1 MEQIVNQPKFI
12 KKDVSQDRIEKKKG
26 NKERKA
32 IFTGEEL
39 LKMNITELPY
49 LLEGIIP
56 QVGVVALAGSSDT
69 GKSSLLRQLAAAIVR
84 GDKEFLGFKLNTKFK
99 NAIYVS
105 TEDDYMA
112 MAYLLNKQNKQDI
125 KPEVYKGLRYIFDTE
140 DVLTDL
146 TLALME
152 QPVDCIFIDTF
163 TDLYDGEMNAT
174 NKIRNY
180 INKFRDVAM
189 KNNCTVI
196 FLHHTGKKT
205 EYQTPSKDN
214 LLGSQGFEGKMRLVI
229 ELRQDYNNPGLRH
242 LCLVKGNYIKSEDKK
257 DSYILSFDNNMT
269 FTNTGRRAPFS
280 TLAKPDLLKAAK
292 LKKKGTP
299 ELVERVKQLKADG
312 KSIREIEKQLK
323 EEGHKV
329 GKTSVA
335 NWLKENCTSVHLSVV
350 K

>member
-1 MEQIVNQPKFI
+1 MEQIINESKI
-12 KKDVSQDRIEKKKG
+12 IADDVSQNRTEVKKEKKV
-26 NKERKA
+26 RKS

-39 LKMNITELPY
+39 LNMNISELPY

-84 GDKEFLGFKLNTKFK
+84 GDSDFLGFKLNTRFK

-112 MAYLLNKQNKQDI
+112 MAYLLNKQNRKDV
-125 KPEVYKGLRYIFDTE
+125 KPETYKGLRYIFDTE

-152 QPVDCIFIDTF
+152 QPADCIFIDTF

-189 KNNCTVI
+189 KYNCTVI

-229 ELRQDYNNPGLRH
+229 ELRQDYNNPALRH

-257 DSYILSFDNNMT
+257 DSYILSFDSNMT
-269 FTNTGRRAPFS
+269 FTNTGRRAPFN
-280 TLAKPDLLKAAK
+280 TLAKPDLLKSAK

-312 KSIREIEKQLK
+312 KSIRQIEKQLK

-329 GKTSVA
+329 GKTSIS
-335 NWLKENCTSVHLSVV
+335 NWLKEDSPTTCL
-350 K
+350 

>member
-1 MEQIVNQPKFI
+1 MEQIVNESKI
-12 KKDVSQDRIEKKKG
+12 IANDVSQNRTEDKKEK
-26 NKERKA
+26 KERKS

-39 LKMNITELPY
+39 LNMNISELPY

-69 GKSSLLRQLAAAIVR
+69 GKSSFLRQLAAAIVK
-84 GDKEFLGFKLNTKFK
+84 GDEDFLGFKLNLRFK
-99 NAIYVS
+99 NAIFVS

-112 MAYLLNKQNKQDI
+112 MAYLLNKQKQKDV
-125 KPEVYKGLRYIFDTE
+125 KPEAYKGLRYIFDTE

-152 QPVDCIFIDTF
+152 QPADCIFIDTF

-180 INKFRDVAM
+180 INKFRDLAM
-189 KNNCTVI
+189 KYNCTVI

-214 LLGSQGFEGKMRLVI
+214 LLGSVGFEGKMRLVI
-229 ELRQDYNNPGLRH
+229 ELRQDYNIPGLRH

-257 DSYILSFDNNMT
+257 DSYILSFDNDMI
-269 FTNTGRRAPFS
+269 FTNTGRRAPFT
-280 TLAKPDLLKAAK
+280 TLAKSDLRKVSK

-299 ELVERVKQLKADG
+299 ELVDRVKKLKAEG
-312 KSIREIEKQLK
+312 KSIRDIEKQLK

-329 GKTSVA
+329 GKTSVG
-335 NWLKENCTSVHLSVV
+335 NWLKEDCPSVHLAVD